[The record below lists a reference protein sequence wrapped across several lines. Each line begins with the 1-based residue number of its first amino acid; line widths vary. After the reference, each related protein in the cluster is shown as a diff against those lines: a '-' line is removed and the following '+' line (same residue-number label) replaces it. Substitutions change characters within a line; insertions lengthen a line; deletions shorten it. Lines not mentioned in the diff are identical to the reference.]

1 MFELIQSTTA
11 LFNTGWPLT
20 TISDDPNNS
29 GNRAGAWQYGDNF
42 GGGHVGGYRTSHGGG
57 IGAYGAMGVSDDYP
71 IALEGGESAWI
82 GAAGGSAI
90 HPLGCWAGRD
100 KIDNSVC

>member
-1 MFELIQSTTA
+1 LWRNCWKLSNDLSRLREILGENFQVLLTPTLFWQFELIQSTTA

-42 GGGHVGGYRTSHGGG
+42 GGMYLR
-57 IGAYGAMGVSDDYP
+57 
-71 IALEGGESAWI
+71 L
-82 GAAGGSAI
+82 
-90 HPLGCWAGRD
+90 L
-100 KIDNSVC
+100 